1 MLPEI
6 DENSETSENEENVDH
21 SRNNNFLDI
30 KVFEVCESEG
40 QILMNIKDIINYDRS
55 HLKDIVFRY
64 AP

>member
-40 QILMNIKDIINYDRS
+40 QILMNIKDIINHDRS

>member
-6 DENSETSENEENVDH
+6 DENSENEENVDH
-21 SRNNNFLDI
+21 SKNNNFLDI

-40 QILMNIKDIINYDRS
+40 QILMNIKDIINHDRS
-55 HLKDIVFRY
+55 HLKDIVFKY